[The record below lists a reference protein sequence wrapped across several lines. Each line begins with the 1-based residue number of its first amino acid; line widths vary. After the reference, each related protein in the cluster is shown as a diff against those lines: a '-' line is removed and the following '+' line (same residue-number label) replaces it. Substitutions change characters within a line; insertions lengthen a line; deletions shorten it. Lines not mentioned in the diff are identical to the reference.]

1 MTTNTNALFRKSAQL
16 QTIFGWAFGIGSFL
30 LFSEAAYMPLKG
42 LILSIGS
49 PDATTALADFA
60 TMIVRL
66 LPAVALLGALWA
78 ARSLFKTYAAG
89 AILTVAGG
97 RQLGRMGDWLTA
109 SAVLALLFGSASSKM
124 DSVTGAYIGTQ
135 VALLCVG
142 LAIRLLGQVQSLAAE
157 IKADNDQI
165 V

>member
-1 MTTNTNALFRKSAQL
+1 
-16 QTIFGWAFGIGSFL
+16 
-30 LFSEAAYMPLKG
+30 
-42 LILSIGS
+42 
-49 PDATTALADFA
+49 
-60 TMIVRL
+60 
-66 LPAVALLGALWA
+66 
-78 ARSLFKTYAAG
+78 
-89 AILTVAGG
+89 
-97 RQLGRMGDWLTA
+97 
-109 SAVLALLFGSASSKM
+109 M